1 MLYTI
6 WNCTYYLYVLQIYY
20 SRKKKKKKKKGG
32 LYDGILGLLLQKI
45 SAHQPAIYPLAAR

>member
-20 SRKKKKKKKKGG
+20 SRKKKKKRGG

>member
-6 WNCTYYLYVLQIYY
+6 RNCTYYLYVLQIYY
-20 SRKKKKKKKKGG
+20 SRKKKKRGG